1 MWGKIIFFSYQQ
13 NCHIA
18 FRILCKTNTIYTT
31 EHNRVYICMFVY
43 MNNGNVH
50 YKSLR
55 ILILHYVLYISSHLL
70 FYASI
75 YGRPIYSSHFGH
87 LLVGLKAV
95 RNA

>member
-1 MWGKIIFFSYQQ
+1 MWGKIIFFSCQR

-18 FRILCKTNTIYTT
+18 FRILCKTNIIYTT

-43 MNNGNVH
+43 MNSGNVR

-55 ILILHYVLYISSHLL
+55 ILIFHYVLSISTHLR

-87 LLVGLKAV
+87 LLVGLKV
-95 RNA
+95 VCNA